1 MTPLQKFLIPL
12 FGGAGALHFLKP
24 EPFDSIVPPQLPGQ
38 ARTYTEV
45 SGVAE
50 LAAASL
56 IAVPKTRKLGGLFSA
71 ALLLGV
77 WPANFYMAW
86 QWRDKSWPLRLG
98 AIARLPLQV
107 PLIKA
112 ALGLRKASARG

>member
-112 ALGLRKASARG
+112 ALGLRRASARG

>member
-24 EPFDSIVPPQLPGQ
+24 EPFDSIVPPQLPGR

-50 LAAASL
+50 LTAAAL

-86 QWRDKSWPLRLG
+86 QWRDKPWPMRLG

-107 PLIKA
+107 PMIKA

>member
-24 EPFDSIVPPQLPGQ
+24 EPFDSIVPPQLPGK

-112 ALGLRKASARG
+112 ALGLRRASARG